1 MIQISFGCHLS
12 KGFGD
17 YIDQRFELYKM
28 SSVLCIFVSFVSF
41 SFSIVFRAGR
51 ELEEGKESLKIQR
64 AGVCTKE
71 GKLGRLISL
80 PRPVLWEKEPQDFLS
95 EWWQAAWWNRGS
107 GLASRPAGEKGRERT
122 FQKKKNKTCPQGLAD
137 KRTTYEKLV
146 AQCTIYGRHSV
157 KVNM

>member
-1 MIQISFGCHLS
+1 MSLIRGMIQISFGYHLS

-80 PRPVLWEKEPQDFLS
+80 PRPVL
-95 EWWQAAWWNRGS
+95 
-107 GLASRPAGEKGRERT
+107 
-122 FQKKKNKTCPQGLAD
+122 
-137 KRTTYEKLV
+137 
-146 AQCTIYGRHSV
+146 
-157 KVNM
+157 